1 MTATRRF
8 CALQLMITGKAD
20 SIWTRAFALLCLAQF
35 MGYAQHFMLAP
46 VLPLYVTDLGGS
58 AFVVGLVLAS
68 FAVTSVVIRPLVGHW
83 ADRWSEGGVM
93 ISGLLFQGAS
103 VFLCLIPLIEAVML
117 ANALRGL
124 GWAGLNTGGYSL
136 LALTAPESRRGEASG
151 FYSGVQGAASILFPA
166 AALWL
171 LAASFGGFAVVFV
184 TTALLSL
191 LAAGAGAVMLRYSP
205 AVIRPTKAE
214 DTGPWWREVFHFVEP
229 EILLP
234 SILLLWLN
242 LTLPA
247 MTNFI
252 VLYARELALENFGI
266 YFVICGITN
275 LFARPGL
282 GRLSDQIGRGQS
294 IAAGF
299 TLQVLGL
306 FLITLVSG
314 LPGILFAGVFY
325 MLGNAIASSTIL
337 ALAVER
343 ADPRRRGKAMAT
355 FSVAYPLSYG
365 VGSLMIGSIVEIAG
379 YVGMFLI
386 LAAVEAGGLFFVHM
400 NQGTLKSD
408 TN

>member
-1 MTATRRF
+1 MTVARRF
-8 CALQLMITGKAD
+8 CALPFMITGKAD

-35 MGYAQHFMLAP
+35 LGYAQHFMLSP
-46 VLPLYVTDLGGS
+46 VLPLYVSDLGGS
-58 AFVVGLVLAS
+58 AFVVGLVLAA
-68 FAVTSVVIRPLVGHW
+68 FAVTSVIIRPLVGHW
-83 ADRWSEGGVM
+83 ADRWSEAGVM

-103 VFLCLIPLIEAVML
+103 VILCLIPSIGTVML
-117 ANALRGL
+117 ANALRGI

-151 FYSGVQGAASILFPA
+151 FYSGVQGAASIFFPA
-166 AALWL
+166 FALWL
-171 LAASFGGFAVVFV
+171 LGAPFGGFAVVFL

-191 LAAGAGAVMLRYSP
+191 LGAGIGAVMPRSP
-205 AVIRPTKAE
+205 RVIRTTKDE
-214 DTGPWWREVFHFVEP
+214 ETGPWWREVFHFVEP

-252 VLYARELALENFGI
+252 VLYAQELTVENFGI

-282 GRLSDQIGRGQS
+282 GRLSDKIGRGRS
-294 IAAGF
+294 IAAGY
-299 TLQVLGL
+299 TLQVLAL
-306 FLITLVSG
+306 FLITFVSN

-325 MLGNAIASSTIL
+325 MFGNSIASSTIL
-337 ALAVER
+337 GLALER

-355 FSVAYPLSYG
+355 FSVAYPLSFG
-365 VGSLMIGSIVEIAG
+365 VGSLMTGGAVELAG
-379 YVGMFLI
+379 YVGMFLV
-386 LAAVEAGGLFFVHM
+386 LACVETAGLIFALMSRKQINSNAH
-400 NQGTLKSD
+400 
-408 TN
+408 

>member
-1 MTATRRF
+1 MVTE
-8 CALQLMITGKAD
+8 KAD

-35 MGYAQHFMLAP
+35 LGYAQHFMLAP
-46 VLPLYVTDLGGS
+46 VLPLYVTHLGGS
-58 AFVVGLVLAS
+58 AFVVGLVLAC

-83 ADRWSEGGVM
+83 ADRWSETGVL
-93 ISGLLFQGAS
+93 ISGLVFQSAS

-151 FYSGVQGAASILFPA
+151 LYSGVQGAASILFPA

-171 LAASFGGFAVVFV
+171 LAAPFGGFDVVFV

-191 LAAGAGAVMLRYSP
+191 LGAGAGTVMLRYSP
-205 AVIRPTKAE
+205 RVNRAPQAE
-214 DTGPWWREVFHFVEP
+214 EARPWWREVFHFVEP

-234 SILLLWLN
+234 SILLFWLN
-242 LTLPA
+242 LALPG

-252 VLYARELALENFGI
+252 VLYARELAVENFGI
-266 YFVICGITN
+266 YFIVCGITN
-275 LFARPGL
+275 VLARPGL
-282 GRLSDQIGRGQS
+282 GRLSDKIGRGRS

-299 TLQVLGL
+299 TLQVIAL
-306 FLITLVSG
+306 FLITLISS
-314 LPGILFAGVFY
+314 LPGILIAGVLY

-365 VGSLMIGSIVEIAG
+365 VGSLITGSIAELAG

-386 LAAVEAGGLFFVHM
+386 LATVEAAGFIFVHM
-400 NQGTLKSD
+400 NRQGLKSGA
-408 TN
+408 N

>member
-1 MTATRRF
+1 MTTEKSA
-8 CALQLMITGKAD
+8 

-35 MGYAQHFMLAP
+35 LGYAQHFMLAP

-83 ADRWSEGGVM
+83 ADRWSETGVL
-93 ISGLLFQGAS
+93 ISGLLFQGVS
-103 VFLCLIPLIEAVML
+103 VFLCLVPMIEAVML

-151 FYSGVQGAASILFPA
+151 LYSGVQGAASIIFPA

-171 LAASFGGFAVVFV
+171 LAASFGGFNVVFV
-184 TTALLSL
+184 TTALLSV
-191 LAAGAGAVMLRYSP
+191 LAAGGGAVMMRYSP
-205 AVIRPTKAE
+205 RVSRGAQVEQAR
-214 DTGPWWREVFHFVEP
+214 PWWREVFHFVEP
-229 EILLP
+229 EIFLP
-234 SILLLWLN
+234 SVLLLWLN
-242 LTLPA
+242 LALPS

-252 VLYARELALENFGI
+252 VLYARELAVGNFGI
-266 YFVICGITN
+266 YFIICGITN
-275 LFARPGL
+275 LLARPGL
-282 GRLSDQIGRGQS
+282 GRLSDKIGRARS
-294 IAAGF
+294 VAAGF
-299 TLQVLGL
+299 MLQVLAL
-306 FLITLVSG
+306 SLITLVSS
-314 LPGILFAGVFY
+314 LTGILIAGVLY
-325 MLGNAIASSTIL
+325 MLGNAIGSATIL

-365 VGSLMIGSIVEIAG
+365 VGSLMIGSIVEVAG

-386 LAAVEAGGLFFVHM
+386 LATVEAGGLIFVHL
-400 NQGTLKSD
+400 NRRALKSGAI
-408 TN
+408 

>member
-1 MTATRRF
+1 MTTEKSA
-8 CALQLMITGKAD
+8 

-35 MGYAQHFMLAP
+35 LGYAQHFMLAP

-83 ADRWSEGGVM
+83 ADRWSETGVL
-93 ISGLLFQGAS
+93 ISGLLFQGVS
-103 VFLCLIPLIEAVML
+103 VFLCLVPMIEAVML

-151 FYSGVQGAASILFPA
+151 LYSGVQGAASIIFPA

-171 LAASFGGFAVVFV
+171 LAASFGGFNVVFV
-184 TTALLSL
+184 TTALLSV
-191 LAAGAGAVMLRYSP
+191 LAAGGGAVMMRYSP
-205 AVIRPTKAE
+205 RVSRGAQVEQAR
-214 DTGPWWREVFHFVEP
+214 PWWREVFHFVEP
-229 EILLP
+229 EIFLP
-234 SILLLWLN
+234 SVLLLWLN
-242 LTLPA
+242 LALPS

-252 VLYARELALENFGI
+252 VLYARELAVGNFGI
-266 YFVICGITN
+266 YFIICGITN
-275 LFARPGL
+275 LLARPGL
-282 GRLSDQIGRGQS
+282 GRLSDKIGRARS
-294 IAAGF
+294 VAAGF
-299 TLQVLGL
+299 MLQVLAL
-306 FLITLVSG
+306 SLITLVSS
-314 LPGILFAGVFY
+314 LTGILIAGVLY
-325 MLGNAIASSTIL
+325 MLGNAIGSATIL

-365 VGSLMIGSIVEIAG
+365 VGSLMIGSIVEVAG

-386 LAAVEAGGLFFVHM
+386 LATVEAGGLTFVHL
-400 NQGTLKSD
+400 NRRALKSGAI
-408 TN
+408 

>member
-1 MTATRRF
+1 MTKQKSA
-8 CALQLMITGKAD
+8 

-35 MGYAQHFMLAP
+35 LGYAQHFMLAP

-83 ADRWSEGGVM
+83 ADRWSETGVL

-103 VFLCLIPLIEAVML
+103 VFLCLIPMIEAVML

-151 FYSGVQGAASILFPA
+151 FYSGVQGAASIIFPA
-166 AALWL
+166 VALWL
-171 LAASFGGFAVVFV
+171 LVASFGGFNVVFV
-184 TTALLSL
+184 TTALLSV
-191 LAAGAGAVMLRYSP
+191 LAAGVGAVMMPYSP
-205 AVIRPTKAE
+205 RVIRAPQLE
-214 DTGPWWREVFHFVEP
+214 QVRPWWREVFHFVEP
-229 EILLP
+229 EIFLP
-234 SILLLWLN
+234 SVLLLWLN
-242 LTLPA
+242 LALPS

-252 VLYARELALENFGI
+252 VLYARELAVENFGI
-266 YFVICGITN
+266 YFIICGVTS
-275 LFARPGL
+275 LLARPGL
-282 GRLSDQIGRGQS
+282 GRLSDKIGRGRS

-299 TLQVLGL
+299 MLQVLAL
-306 FLITLVSG
+306 SLITLVSS
-314 LPGILFAGVFY
+314 LPGILIAGVLY
-325 MLGNAIASSTIL
+325 MLGNSIGSATIL

-355 FSVAYPLSYG
+355 FSMAYPLSYG
-365 VGSLMIGSIVEIAG
+365 VGSLMTGSTVEVAG

-386 LAAVEAGGLFFVHM
+386 LATVEAGGLIFAHL
-400 NQGTLKSD
+400 NRRALKSGAI
-408 TN
+408 

>member
-1 MTATRRF
+1 MVTD
-8 CALQLMITGKAD
+8 KAD
-20 SIWTRAFALLCLAQF
+20 SIWTRAFALLSLAQF
-35 MGYAQHFMLAP
+35 LGYAQHFMLAP

-83 ADRWSEGGVM
+83 ADRWSESGVM

-117 ANALRGL
+117 ANALRGV

-166 AALWL
+166 FALWL
-171 LAASFGGFAVVFV
+171 LAAPFGGFDVVFV
-184 TTALLSL
+184 STALFSF
-191 LAAGAGAVMLRYSP
+191 LAAGAGAVMPGYSP
-205 AVIRPTKAE
+205 RVVRALQAE
-214 DTGPWWREVFHFVEP
+214 EPRPWWREVFHFVEP

-234 SILLLWLN
+234 SVLLLWLN
-242 LTLPA
+242 LALPA

-266 YFVICGITN
+266 YFIVCGITN
-275 LFARPGL
+275 LLARPGL
-282 GRLSDQIGRGQS
+282 GRLSDKIGRGQS
-294 IAAGF
+294 LAAGF
-299 TLQVLGL
+299 TLQVLAL
-306 FLITLVSG
+306 FLITLLSS
-314 LPGILFAGVFY
+314 LPGILIAGVLY

-365 VGSLMIGSIVEIAG
+365 VGSLMTGSIVEVAG

-386 LAAVEAGGLFFVHM
+386 LATVEAAGFIFVHM
-400 NQGTLKSD
+400 NRQGLKSGA
-408 TN
+408 N